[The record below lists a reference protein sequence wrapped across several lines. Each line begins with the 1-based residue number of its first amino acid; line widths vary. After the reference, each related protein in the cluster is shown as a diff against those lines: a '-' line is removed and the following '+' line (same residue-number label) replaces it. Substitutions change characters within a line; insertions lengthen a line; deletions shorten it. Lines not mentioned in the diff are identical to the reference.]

1 MDKHYNIIQLF
12 CDCYFRDER
21 IITSYVKI
29 QSGILYLTCIAF
41 VTGIFVPLQK
51 MVYIYIILI
60 FLYMINFAIF
70 LFKQM
75 KFHEETKKKLA
86 EIDNGKEE

>member
-1 MDKHYNIIQLF
+1 MDKHNNIIQLF
-12 CDCYFRDER
+12 CNCYFADER
-21 IITSYVKI
+21 IITSYIKV

-51 MVYIYIILI
+51 MVYVYIILI
-60 FLYMINFAIF
+60 WLYMINFAVF